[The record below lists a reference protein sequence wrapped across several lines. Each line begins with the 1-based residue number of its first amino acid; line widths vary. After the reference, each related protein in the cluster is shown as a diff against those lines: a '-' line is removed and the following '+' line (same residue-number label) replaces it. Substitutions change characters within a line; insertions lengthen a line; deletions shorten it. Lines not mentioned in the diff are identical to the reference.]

1 MSDEE
6 EGPRYIVDY
15 LDAEEPETA
24 SWIKRE
30 GKVRIT
36 YPNGDIFEGFVDQQ
50 KLKQGKGTY
59 IWLGSSPDDEES
71 KVEISRYEGNFVDG
85 RREGVGLM
93 RFKNGDVYE
102 GEFLNNLMHGEGSY
116 TYAKSNDIYSG
127 SFYAGK
133 KHGRGRYEYFKDS
146 SILNQWEDGTVTT
159 VKWHMKNAGSYEG
172 ELKRGTPVGPGGYTL
187 ESGIVQ
193 RGEFIEELGEQAPPA
208 EPTDNAESET
218 VPAEVLGPVKSTWS
232 SIPLLRV

>member
-1 MSDEE
+1 MTEEE
-6 EGPRYIVDY
+6 EGPRYLVEY
-15 LDAEEPETA
+15 LDAEPEITT
-24 SWIKRE
+24 WIKRE

-36 YPNGDIFEGFVDQQ
+36 YPNGDLFEGFVDQH

-59 IWLGSSPDDEES
+59 AWMGPSPDDEES
-71 KVEISRYEGNFVDG
+71 KVEISRYEGNFVDS

-93 RFKNGDVYE
+93 RFKNGDMYE

-116 TYAKSNDIYSG
+116 TYAKTNDIYSG

-133 KHGRGRYEYFKDS
+133 KHGRGRYEYFDS

-159 VKWHMKNAGSYEG
+159 VNWHMKNAGSYEG
-172 ELKRGTPVGPGGYTL
+172 TLKRGTPVGPGGYTL

-193 RGEFIEELGEQAPPA
+193 RGEYIEEVVEQASPV
-208 EPTDNAESET
+208 EPTDDAEGE
-218 VPAEVLGPVKSTWS
+218 VMQAEVLGPVKSAWK
-232 SIPLLRV
+232 SIPLVRV